1 MTGHTLLLSTCGTS
15 LLTNGR
21 SDQDRQLINRYSNE
35 RKPEA
40 LPADVR
46 TRLDTI
52 INDVRDT
59 ALKATPGE
67 IVRMSAEL
75 HALVRWYDYRPF
87 PAQDVHVLLYTDTW
101 LGERAAQIVEA
112 YLCRQGCQQVI
123 PYRQKDL
130 QTADLSSFQ
139 LALSEIV
146 KWLEELLSDYQHRGY
161 RIVFNLTGGFK
172 SVQGFLQ
179 ALAPF
184 YADEVIYI
192 FESQQALLRIPR
204 LPVRLVA
211 TETVR
216 EHLHTIRRLSLGLPV
231 AETELDKLPETLLM
245 RVNGDVALS
254 AWGEVIWGQER
265 KTVYGEK
272 LLPSPDERLVF
283 GPQFERSVR
292 GLPPDRL
299 ALVNE
304 RIDDLARYLVAGHNR
319 KALDVKPLRG
329 NPRPPSTHECNAW
342 SDRDA
347 RRIFVH
353 YEGAKLVLDALD
365 RGLH

>member
-1 MTGHTLLLSTCGTS
+1 MTEPTLILSTCGTS

-21 SDQDRQLINRYSNE
+21 SDQERQLINRYSNE
-35 RKPEA
+35 KKPDA

-52 INDVRDT
+52 INDVRGK
-59 ALKATPGE
+59 ALRASPAD
-67 IVRMSAEL
+67 IIRMSAEL
-75 HALVRWYDYRPF
+75 HALVRWYNHQPF
-87 PAQDVHVLLYTDTW
+87 PAQDAHVLLCTDTW
-101 LGERAAQIVEA
+101 LGEQAAQIVEA
-112 YLCRQGCQQVI
+112 YLRRQGCQQVI
-123 PYRQKDL
+123 LYRQTDL

-146 KWLEELLSDYQHRGY
+146 KWLVTLLPAYQQRRY

-204 LPVRLVA
+204 LPVRMAA
-211 TETVR
+211 TEIVR
-216 EHLHTIRRLSLGLPV
+216 QHLHAIRRLSLGLPV
-231 AETELDKLPETLLM
+231 AETEIGKLPETLLM
-245 RVNGDVALS
+245 RVNGEVALS
-254 AWGEVIWGQER
+254 PWGEVIWGEER
-265 KTVYGEK
+265 KTLYGEK

-283 GPQFERSVR
+283 GPQFERSVQ
-292 GLPPDRL
+292 GLQSDRL

-304 RIDDLARYLVAGHNR
+304 RIDDLVRYLVKGVNP
-319 KALDVKPLRG
+319 KSLDFKPLKG
-329 NPRPPSTHECNAW
+329 NPRPPSTHECDAW

-347 RRIFVH
+347 RRIFLH
-353 YEGAKLVLDALD
+353 YDGPELVLDALD

>member
-1 MTGHTLLLSTCGTS
+1 MTDPTLIVSTCGTS

-21 SDQDRQLINRYSNE
+21 SDRDRQLINRYSNE

-46 TRLDTI
+46 TGLDTI

-75 HALVRWYDYRPF
+75 HALVRWYDDRPF
-87 PAQDVHVLLYTDTW
+87 PAQDVHVLLCTDTW
-101 LGERAAQIVEA
+101 LGEQAAQIVEA
-112 YLCRQGCQQVI
+112 YLRRQGCQQVLLH
-123 PYRQKDL
+123 RQTDL

-146 KWLEELLSDYQHRGY
+146 KWLQTLLPAYQRY

-179 ALAPF
+179 ALAPL

-204 LPVRLVA
+204 LPVRMAA
-211 TETVR
+211 TEIVR
-216 EHLHTIRRLSLGLPV
+216 EHLHAIRRLSLGLPV
-231 AETELDKLPETLLM
+231 AETELGKLPETLLM
-245 RVNGDVALS
+245 RVNGEVALS
-254 AWGEVIWGQER
+254 PWGEVIWGEER
-265 KTVYGEK
+265 KALYEEK

-283 GPQFERSVR
+283 GPQFERSVQD
-292 GLPPDRL
+292 LQSDRL

-304 RIDDLARYLVAGHNR
+304 RIDDLVRYLVKGVNP
-319 KALDVKPLRG
+319 KSLDFKPLKG
-329 NPRPPSTHECNAW
+329 NPRPPSTHECDAW

-347 RRIFVH
+347 RRIFAH
-353 YEGAKLVLDALD
+353 YNGAALVLDALD

>member
-1 MTGHTLLLSTCGTS
+1 MTGHTLIVSTCGTS

-46 TRLDTI
+46 TRLDT
-52 INDVRDT
+52 
-59 ALKATPGE
+59 
-67 IVRMSAEL
+67 
-75 HALVRWYDYRPF
+75 
-87 PAQDVHVLLYTDTW
+87 
-101 LGERAAQIVEA
+101 
-112 YLCRQGCQQVI
+112 
-123 PYRQKDL
+123 
-130 QTADLSSFQ
+130 
-139 LALSEIV
+139 
-146 KWLEELLSDYQHRGY
+146 
-161 RIVFNLTGGFK
+161 
-172 SVQGFLQ
+172 
-179 ALAPF
+179 
-184 YADEVIYI
+184 I

-231 AETELDKLPETLLM
+231 AETELGKLPETLLM

-254 AWGEVIWGQER
+254 PWGEVIWGQER

-272 LLPSPDERLVF
+272 LRPSPDERLVF

-292 GLPPDRL
+292 DLPPDRL

-319 KALDVKPLRG
+319 KALDVKPLQG